1 MVGLLIMII
10 FILGFGFCF
19 CLLGLFILFDKGFY
33 WSIGHYLYTVLLGM
47 GLSFFLMGMLRDL

>member
-1 MVGLLIMII
+1 MKN

-19 CLLGLFILFDKGFY
+19 CLLGLFILFDKSY
-33 WSIGHYLYTVLLGM
+33 YYSIVQYLLTILYGM